1 MPTSSYIGKT
11 YMSKITVE
19 LNKKTLQEVYNQ
31 VAMCNDLGFPNFQKG
46 EPINNLM
53 REIKRS
59 IKKQKKQETF
69 GWKDFW
75 EFWPLS
81 IVVPLMLLSII
92 LGPLFQ

>member
-1 MPTSSYIGKT
+1 
-11 YMSKITVE
+11 MSKITVE

-53 REIKRS
+53 RALKRS
-59 IKKQKKQETF
+59 IKKQKKQEDF
-69 GWKDFW
+69 GWKEFW

-92 LGPLFQ
+92 LGPMFQ

>member
-1 MPTSSYIGKT
+1 
-11 YMSKITVE
+11 MSKITVE

-53 REIKRS
+53 KEIKRS
-59 IKKQKKQETF
+59 IKKQKKEENL

-92 LGPLFQ
+92 LAPIFQ

>member
-1 MPTSSYIGKT
+1 
-11 YMSKITVE
+11 MSKITVE

-31 VAMCNDLGFPNFQKG
+31 VAICNDLDFPNFQKG

-59 IKKQKKQETF
+59 IKKQKKQEDF

-81 IVVPLMLLSII
+81 IVVPIMLLSII

>member
-1 MPTSSYIGKT
+1 
-11 YMSKITVE
+11 MSKITIEV
-19 LNKKTLQEVYNQ
+19 NKKTISEVYNQ

-59 IKKQKKQETF
+59 INKQKKQEKL
-69 GWKDFW
+69 GWKDFF

-92 LGPLFQ
+92 LAPFFQ

>member
-1 MPTSSYIGKT
+1 
-11 YMSKITVE
+11 MSKITIEV
-19 LNKKTLQEVYNQ
+19 NKKTISEVYNQ

-59 IKKQKKQETF
+59 IKKQKKEEDF

-92 LGPLFQ
+92 FAPLFQ

>member
-1 MPTSSYIGKT
+1 
-11 YMSKITVE
+11 MSKIIVE
-19 LNKKTLQEVYNQ
+19 VNKKTLSQVYNQ
-31 VAMCNDLGFPNFQKG
+31 VTMCNDLGFPNFQKG

-53 REIKRS
+53 KEIKRS
-59 IKKQKKQETF
+59 INKQKKQDKL

-92 LGPLFQ
+92 FAPLFQ

>member
-1 MPTSSYIGKT
+1 
-11 YMSKITVE
+11 MSKITIEV
-19 LNKKTLQEVYNQ
+19 NKKTISEVYNQ
-31 VAMCNDLGFPNFQKG
+31 VGMLNDMGFPNFQKG

-59 IKKQKKQETF
+59 IKKQKKQEDF

>member
-1 MPTSSYIGKT
+1 MN
-11 YMSKITVE
+11 TVNIE
-19 LNKKTLQEVYNQ
+19 VKKKTLQEVYNQ
-31 VAMCNDLGFPNFQKG
+31 VALLNNMGFPNFQKG
-46 EPINNLM
+46 EPVHNLM

-59 IKKQKKQETF
+59 IKKQKKQEDF

>member
-1 MPTSSYIGKT
+1 MT
-11 YMSKITVE
+11 KITIEV
-19 LNKKTLQEVYNQ
+19 NKKTISEVYNQ
-31 VAMCNDLGFPNFQKG
+31 VAMCNDLGFPSFQKG

-59 IKKQKKQETF
+59 IKKQKKQEDF

-92 LGPLFQ
+92 LGPMFQ

>member
-1 MPTSSYIGKT
+1 MT
-11 YMSKITVE
+11 KITIEV
-19 LNKKTLQEVYNQ
+19 NKKTISEVYNQ

-53 REIKRS
+53 REIKKS
-59 IKKQKKQETF
+59 IKKQKKEEDF

-92 LGPLFQ
+92 IGPMFQ

>member
-1 MPTSSYIGKT
+1 
-11 YMSKITVE
+11 MSKITIEV
-19 LNKKTLQEVYNQ
+19 NKKTISEVYNQ

-59 IKKQKKQETF
+59 IKKQKKQEDF

-75 EFWPLS
+75 EHL
-81 IVVPLMLLSII
+81 
-92 LGPLFQ
+92 

>member
-1 MPTSSYIGKT
+1 
-11 YMSKITVE
+11 MSKIIVE
-19 LNKKTLQEVYNQ
+19 ANKKTLSQVYNQ

-53 REIKRS
+53 KEIKRS
-59 IKKQKKQETF
+59 INKQKKQDKL

-92 LGPLFQ
+92 LAPLFQ